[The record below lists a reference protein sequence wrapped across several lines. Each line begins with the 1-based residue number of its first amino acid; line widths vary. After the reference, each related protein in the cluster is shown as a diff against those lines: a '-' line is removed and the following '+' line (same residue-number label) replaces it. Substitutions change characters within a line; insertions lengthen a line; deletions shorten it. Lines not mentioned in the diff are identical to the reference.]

1 MKTVTLLTQEI
12 GQSPTTEI
20 QDGAVPEAVDPAAP
34 AKRRHFT
41 AERKLAILAEYEAA
55 TEPGA
60 KGAILRREGIYSSH
74 VSEWRRA
81 RDAGS
86 LAGLKGDLRTKR
98 ETNRTEVARLQR
110 KNARLESELTKTKAA
125 LDIMGKV
132 HALLEELSESADAD
146 PTSTS

>member
-1 MKTVTLLTQEI
+1 MTMTKFPST
-12 GQSPTTEI
+12 STEA
-20 QDGAVPEAVDPAAP
+20 QDVAVPDDVDPAAP

-41 AERKLAILAEYEAA
+41 AEQKLTILAEYEAA
-55 TEPGA
+55 IEPGA
-60 KGAILRREGIYSSH
+60 KGAILRREAIYSSH

-86 LAGLKGDLRTKR
+86 LAGLKGDLGSKR
-98 ETNRTEVARLQR
+98 ETNKAEVARLEH
-110 KNARLESELTKTKAA
+110 KNARLEAELTKTKAA

-132 HALLEELSESADAD
+132 HALLETLSESADTV